1 AGLMEI
7 ADVFVINKAD
17 RKGVDETRRDLEQ
30 MLELSDL
37 PHDAWR
43 PPIVP
48 TIASSGDGVSALW
61 DAVLAHRAY
70 AEESGQLAE
79 RRSFR
84 AGEELREIVTNRL
97 RDRARQLCTGD
108 RWDQLTD
115 QVVEQST
122 DPWTAADEMLAGIDA

>member
-1 AGLMEI
+1 
-7 ADVFVINKAD
+7 VINKAD

-30 MLELSDL
+30 MLDLSDL

-48 TIASSGDGVSALW
+48 TIGSTGEGVTALW

-70 AEESGQLAE
+70 AEQSGQLEE

-84 AGEELREIVTNRL
+84 AAEELREIVANRL
-97 RDRARQLCTGD
+97 REKARSLCTGE
-108 RWDQLTD
+108 RWDQLTEAVGA
-115 QVVEQST
+115 QTT
-122 DPWTAADEMLAGIDA
+122 DPWTAADEMLSGIDA